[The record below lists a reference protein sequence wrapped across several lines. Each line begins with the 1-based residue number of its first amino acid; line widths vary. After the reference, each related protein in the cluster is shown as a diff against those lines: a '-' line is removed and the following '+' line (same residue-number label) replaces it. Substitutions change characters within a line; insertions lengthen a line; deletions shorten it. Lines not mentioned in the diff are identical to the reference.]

1 MYARW
6 SRRVVP
12 LWLIAASTCSAIQWR
27 ISDLAEKGAGV
38 ALCPREISRVVFRK
52 GGSQRASA
60 PRMQTGSLVY
70 ARVEELNRLARPS
83 CYPHASVRHSSD
95 PPLSVRADVCPKIIS
110 ALRTSRD
117 SQASRT
123 YPINRPIIARPRGTA
138 LEATRSSQDHC
149 KRWSSVI
156 LTDLRHSEHSKP
168 LGATH
173 RVSPALSAP
182 GTHMAVAIY
191 APAHPL

>member
-1 MYARW
+1 MNRA
-6 SRRVVP
+6 SQISPRREQEP
-12 LWLIAASTCSAIQWR
+12 LYVLEKSHAPCSG
-27 ISDLAEKGAGV
+27 K
-38 ALCPREISRVVFRK
+38 RE
-52 GGSQRASA
+52 SQRASA
-60 PRMQTGSLVY
+60 PRMQTRSLVY
-70 ARVEELNRLARPS
+70 SVEELNRLARPS
-83 CYPHASVRHSSD
+83 CSPHASVRHRSD

-123 YPINRPIIARPRGTA
+123 YPIDWPIIARPRGTA
-138 LEATRSSQDHC
+138 LEATRSSQDQC
-149 KRWSSVI
+149 KPWPAVI

-182 GTHMAVAIY
+182 ERHMAVAIY